1 LEPDAAEGEGFRG
14 EVAETCGQL
23 GEAWLAVFGNQDLP
37 VRPAAVFENAAGEP
51 RGVRDGIDLIAVH
64 VLEEVAGKS
73 LHRRGG

>member
-1 LEPDAAEGEGFRG
+1 LKPDAAEGEGFRREG
-14 EVAETCGQL
+14 AETRGQL
-23 GEAWLAVFGNQDLP
+23 GEAWLAVFGNEDLP